1 MGKDRE
7 EEEEDDDDDDDDDD
21 VQMELINEK
30 WVGVWREKE
39 DSTLRRKGSI

>member
-1 MGKDRE
+1 MRIMWKDRE
-7 EEEEDDDDDDDDDD
+7 EEDEDDDD

>member
-1 MGKDRE
+1 MRIMGKDRE
-7 EEEEDDDDDDDDDD
+7 EEEEDDDD

-30 WVGVWREKE
+30 WVGVWREEE